1 MAQSTEQVMSFLTD
15 LAHKARAQG
24 QQEKADL
31 EAFVREQG
39 HTQPLQAWDIA
50 YYSEKLKQASYAIS
64 DEMLRPYFP
73 EDKVIAGLFEVVKR
87 VFGLNIHERY
97 GD

>member
-1 MAQSTEQVMSFLTD
+1 MVTFLTD

-24 QQEKADL
+24 RKSRPET
-31 EAFVREQG
+31 FVRQQG

-50 YYSEKLKQASYAIS
+50 HYSEKRAASYAIS

-73 EDKVIAGLFEVVKR
+73 EDKVLLGYLKWLSASLGSIFTNVMRRNLA
-87 VFGLNIHERY
+87 
-97 GD
+97 